1 MANATDFKVKR
12 GLVVSTTATILST
25 VNATSTTTGGLI
37 VSGGAGIAKDLFVA
51 GTISAVNTASALV
64 VKSNISMVSPDAA
77 STITIRM
84 LNSDAISFSG
94 NSGQLFS
101 ITDSMTGTIFAVNDI
116 SGVPS
121 IEVYDT
127 GEVRLAETF
136 GYVRIPNAT
145 SATSTATGALRVDG
159 GVGIGGDLYVGRT
172 VSATTIT
179 ATAIIGNL
187 TGTVTTATNLAG
199 GATGS
204 IPYQTAAGRTSF
216 IGIGSIGQ
224 ILQSN
229 GTTATW
235 VSTGSL
241 IAGTAFTATAILNGT
256 AGQILY
262 QSAPGVTAFAG
273 PGTAGQILVSAGTA
287 APVYTNTG
295 SIYVGNA
302 TRVDTSAQPANATYY
317 PTFVDANNASAAS
330 EVVHT
335 TSSFTIN
342 PATGNIGIG
351 TSSPGTKLQVEGSVR
366 FATNGSGANYLEF
379 QRTTTNAWK
388 FTSDGIGDIFTVV
401 GNGITFL
408 QDTTIQRGGL
418 TVSPTLATAQ
428 NAINITQTWNNA
440 ATVFT
445 LLKGNVTDTTSSAT
459 SLLMDLQTGG
469 ISRAKISKG
478 GELSLTSNYN
488 GNVVTLTATDRSV
501 QFGTNMAADGFG
513 IRGSLELTRDN
524 GVIRFY
530 NNNGTV
536 LYGIV
541 GADDGAANTLA
552 QRNGVNAQTFR
563 VYNTY
568 TNASNYERAKIGWN
582 SNVLE
587 IGSENLGTGSLRN
600 INLIGGNVGINTSTP
615 LGYLWAPNG
624 TDNAQAR
631 LGQII
636 LNSSNVGG
644 YTGSIIWANW
654 NPLISTKNVAGW
666 SYGIDLGRNGDYF
679 SIGYIPTGSTTISD
693 RLRIDSLGNLGIGTS
708 TPASKLHVAG
718 DARITGIT
726 TVSNTTAV
734 SSTITGAFQVAGG
747 VGIGGGLV
755 VGGIVTATTF
765 VGSFNGTVSTATS
778 ILTSAQTANAT
789 YYPTFVDAN
798 NATAAAELVHTTSSF
813 VINPSTGN
821 VGIGAASPSGILDV
835 RSASTTSINSYL
847 LNTVAYGAGG
857 VQASV
862 FNLGK
867 VENGTVQVMGSVS
880 AFPSGAGNSSEGT
893 LTFSTRAG
901 SVVSE
906 RVRIDNVGK
915 VGIGTV
921 SPTSL
926 LHVAGDTR
934 ITGITTV
941 TNNTAASSTITGAF
955 QVVGGAGIGGNVY
968 IGGNE
973 FVAGTL
979 QVNSTNANTGTN
991 TSNAFYT
998 AGGAWIEKTLVVGG
1012 DTTFKGSVVFQGT
1025 NTFVYSSSTVYTDN
1039 LISLHAPVG
1048 SGPGSHTWTVD
1059 DGKDIGF
1066 MFHYYKGADRD
1077 AFLGFDNDTQF
1088 LEWFSN
1094 GVESGGVFTGT
1105 TYGTF
1110 RTGGIRLVGGESN
1123 SGNTT
1128 TGSLQ
1133 VLGGV
1138 GISGGVFVS
1147 GTVTATSF
1155 VGSFN
1160 GSIVGA
1166 ATQVNTVQQTANA
1179 TYYPTFVDS
1188 NNVSAGGESVFTT
1201 SSFSINP
1208 STGLVNYSTG
1218 GILVGDTA
1226 NTVSLQ
1232 SDYSFPLIIQRSGN
1246 SNKGALLLRGSDTIG
1261 TAIEFGR
1268 SNAASHWGTYFSFY
1282 VHDDNTSDPLL
1293 SIKEK
1298 MRINATGVGIGN
1310 TTPLYKLHVNTAAT
1324 VGTAASVLS
1333 NSTPIL
1339 YLDSGA
1345 AANGSIVIKSH
1356 SVGNGNVHGAV
1367 KFASSPDSTNYSW
1380 SGIAGV
1386 ADANGAASN
1395 LVFYTA
1401 TGNAQATS
1409 AGASTERMRL
1419 DINGNLGIGAT
1430 PASRLHIEGA
1440 SVATN
1445 IIATSGNGII
1455 RLGSSVS
1462 GANRKEF
1469 TTILDTTNNRVDLQ
1483 AVWQGITTLPITI
1496 NAGGGNV
1503 GIGLTAPASLLH
1515 VAGDARIT
1523 GITTVTNT
1531 TVATSTI
1538 TGAFQVVGGAGIGG
1552 ALFVGG
1558 QVNITSG
1565 VVSTNT
1571 GTGALVVNGGV
1582 GINGA
1587 LNAIT
1592 KSFNIGHPTKP
1603 GMTLR
1608 YGSLEG
1614 PEFGVYVR
1622 GRLKGSNTIELPEYW
1637 TKLVDPDSITV
1648 NLTPVGS
1655 HQKLYVEDIVDNTI
1669 IVGNENIFGKAV
1681 DCFYTVWAERAD
1693 IDKLQVESE

>member
-159 GVGIGGDLYVGRT
+159 GVGIGGDLYVGGT
-172 VSATTIT
+172 VFATTMVGT
-179 ATAIIGNL
+179 F
-187 TGTVTTATNLAG
+187 TGTASTSTNLSG

-216 IGIGSIGQ
+216 IGIGSTGQ

-273 PGTAGQILVSAGTA
+273 PGTAGQILVSAGTS
-287 APVYTNTG
+287 APVYTSTA
-295 SIYVGNA
+295 SIYVGNSA
-302 TRVDTSAQPANATYY
+302 RVDTTAQTANTNYYPTFVDANNASAANELVYTTSSFVINPSTGNVGIGATPGNKLTVAGNIELTSENSIIFPSASIVKGGSALTFNIGSYYLKATQTGQVTTNGVFGVNTATPASSLHVVGDARITGITTVSNTTVASSTITGAFQVAGGVGVGGDIYAGRNLSVIATGASTNANAQVTFNNNTVYSQAPVATGTNLFIFGGSNQGGVGAPNILIQSTGNGNPYNPQIQMVSQQDGGAFGPLGVINFMGFANGRNQSGSAIIGYSPSSGGTTIPGGLRFYTNNGATTTTTLPITTLSLQLDQNSNATFYSTSATTSSLTGALVVTGGVGIGGGVFVGGTVTATNFVGSFNGTVSTATSILTSAQPANATYY
-317 PTFVDANNASAAS
+317 PTFVDANNA
-330 EVVHT
+330 
-335 TSSFTIN
+335 
-342 PATGNIGIG
+342 
-351 TSSPGTKLQVEGSVR
+351 
-366 FATNGSGANYLEF
+366 
-379 QRTTTNAWK
+379 
-388 FTSDGIGDIFTVV
+388 
-401 GNGITFL
+401 
-408 QDTTIQRGGL
+408 
-418 TVSPTLATAQ
+418 
-428 NAINITQTWNNA
+428 
-440 ATVFT
+440 
-445 LLKGNVTDTTSSAT
+445 
-459 SLLMDLQTGG
+459 
-469 ISRAKISKG
+469 
-478 GELSLTSNYN
+478 
-488 GNVVTLTATDRSV
+488 TAT
-501 QFGTNMAADGFG
+501 
-513 IRGSLELTRDN
+513 
-524 GVIRFY
+524 
-530 NNNGTV
+530 
-536 LYGIV
+536 
-541 GADDGAANTLA
+541 
-552 QRNGVNAQTFR
+552 
-563 VYNTY
+563 
-568 TNASNYERAKIGWN
+568 
-582 SNVLE
+582 
-587 IGSENLGTGSLRN
+587 
-600 INLIGGNVGINTSTP
+600 
-615 LGYLWAPNG
+615 
-624 TDNAQAR
+624 
-631 LGQII
+631 
-636 LNSSNVGG
+636 
-644 YTGSIIWANW
+644 
-654 NPLISTKNVAGW
+654 
-666 SYGIDLGRNGDYF
+666 
-679 SIGYIPTGSTTISD
+679 
-693 RLRIDSLGNLGIGTS
+693 
-708 TPASKLHVAG
+708 
-718 DARITGIT
+718 
-726 TVSNTTAV
+726 
-734 SSTITGAFQVAGG
+734 
-747 VGIGGGLV
+747 
-755 VGGIVTATTF
+755 
-765 VGSFNGTVSTATS
+765 
-778 ILTSAQTANAT
+778 
-789 YYPTFVDAN
+789 
-798 NATAAAELVHTTSSF
+798 AELVHTTSSF
-813 VINPSTGN
+813 VINPSTGA
-821 VGIGAASPSGILDV
+821 VGIGASSPTGILDV
-835 RSASTTSINSYL
+835 RSANATSINSYL
-847 LNTVAYGAGG
+847 LNTVAYGTG
-857 VQASV
+857 VQAST

-867 VENGTVQVMGSVS
+867 VESGTVQVMGSVS
-880 AFPSGAGNSSEGT
+880 AFPSGVSNSTEGE
-893 LTFSTRAG
+893 LSFSTRAAG
-901 SVVSE
+901 VVSE
-906 RVRIDNVGK
+906 RLRINNLGK

-921 SPTSL
+921 SPASL
-926 LHVAGDTR
+926 LHVAGDAR

-955 QVVGGAGIGGNVY
+955 QVVGGIGIGGNSY

-973 FVAGTL
+973 FVTGAL
-979 QVNSTNANTGTN
+979 QVNSTNANTATN

-998 AGGAWIEKTLVVGG
+998 AGGAWIDKTLVVGG

-1039 LISLHAPVG
+1039 LISLHAPSG
-1048 SGPGSHTWTVD
+1048 STPGNHTWTVD

-1066 MFHYYKGADRD
+1066 MFHYYKGSDKD
-1077 AFLGFDNDTQF
+1077 AFLGFANDTQY
-1088 LEWFSN
+1088 LEWYSN
-1094 GVESGGVFTGT
+1094 GVESGGIFTGT
-1105 TYGTF
+1105 SYGIF
-1110 RTGGIRLVGGESN
+1110 KTGGIRLVGGESN

-1128 TGSLQ
+1128 TGDLQ

-1138 GISGGVFVS
+1138 GISGGVFVG

-1188 NNVSAGGESVFTT
+1188 NNVSAGGESVYTT

-1208 STGLVNYSTG
+1208 STGN
-1218 GILVGDTA
+1218 
-1226 NTVSLQ
+1226 
-1232 SDYSFPLIIQRSGN
+1232 
-1246 SNKGALLLRGSDTIG
+1246 
-1261 TAIEFGR
+1261 
-1268 SNAASHWGTYFSFY
+1268 
-1282 VHDDNTSDPLL
+1282 
-1293 SIKEK
+1293 
-1298 MRINATGVGIGN
+1298 VGIGN

-1345 AANGSIVIKSH
+1345 AANGAIVIKSH
-1356 SVGNGNVHGAV
+1356 SVGNNNVHGAV
-1367 KFASSPDSTNYSW
+1367 KFASSPDASNYSW

-1386 ADANGAASN
+1386 ADTNGAASN

-1496 NAGGGNV
+1496 NASGGNV

-1637 TKLVDPDSITV
+1637 TKLVDPDTITV

-1655 HQKLYVEDIVDNTI
+1655 HQKLYVEDIVNNTI
-1669 IVGNENIFGKAV
+1669 IVGNENIFGKAI